1 MPFEL
6 YLIRTNFSRA
16 LNFAN
21 LEHKY
26 FAHILAI
33 LQKMINLGHLI
44 LRKLIKDRLTKPYF
58 IEWSLQIQE
67 LVLANYKEPD
77 LTGHFDDCMKEL
89 YVQEEEMSESDEES
103 AEVEDK

>member
-21 LEHKY
+21 FEHKY

-44 LRKLIKDRLTKPYF
+44 LRKLTKQDLEKRIKQRTD
-58 IEWSLQIQE
+58 
-67 LVLANYKEPD
+67 
-77 LTGHFDDCMKEL
+77 
-89 YVQEEEMSESDEES
+89 
-103 AEVEDK
+103 